1 MTTITTQLSDHSMKQ
16 TNNASGHT
24 RYWRWSLKAP
34 TLIALVVL
42 WICLVDNVTLWS
54 ELASRLTPISGKA
67 IGYGFTLL
75 ALMTMLLLLPL
86 LLIAQ
91 RYVLKPV
98 LVMVLMVS
106 AVLAYFTQKLGV
118 VYDMEMVRNVTETLK
133 DRNTQEG
140 MELLSLSMIWFL
152 LPTAILPAM
161 IVIFSRVS
169 YGSLWRDLGS
179 RAAWAAGAVVIA
191 IVLVMFNFK
200 YITYFSRENKDLE
213 VYLTPFYPIRT
224 SSQLYS
230 RAHEAKSFVFTELG
244 DDAIQSP
251 AAAERTVG
259 IMVVGET
266 ARRGNFSLNGYE
278 RETNPELSQRN
289 IINFDNVTSCGTST
303 AFSVPCMFSFMGQ
316 SDYTPEK
323 AGQQSNV
330 LDVLEKAGVKTVWVD
345 SNSSCKGVC
354 ERIENTNLLSAAD
367 VTNPLF
373 VDGAW
378 HDEVLLENVDQYLN
392 STEGDVLLVLH
403 SMGSHGPAYYR
414 RYPDAYAKFTPYCQS
429 KAPQDCSAEEIV
441 NAYDNTILYTDH
453 VLASLI
459 DRLDARNDNSFL
471 LYASDHG
478 ESLGENGIYLHGL
491 PRFIAPAEQQEVPML
506 AWLSPELMQVRDWAM
521 PSGRVNQ
528 IDAPLTHDNIS
539 STLLGLYEV
548 DTSLYQPTL
557 DLFTQQS
564 MNSGNV
570 EVAFDRSAERIQPGS
585 ASVTVNQ

>member
-1 MTTITTQLSDHSMKQ
+1 MTTTTPRITSHSLNQ
-16 TNNASGHT
+16 TSSAQGHG
-24 RYWRWSLKAP
+24 RYWRWRIKAP
-34 TLIALVVL
+34 VLIALVVL
-42 WICLVDNVTLWS
+42 WVCLFDNVTLWS
-54 ELASRLTPISGKA
+54 ELVVRLAPISA
-67 IGYGFTLL
+67 ESIGYGITLL
-75 ALMTMLLLLPL
+75 VLMVTLLLLPL

-98 LVMVLMVS
+98 LVLVLLVS

-118 VYDMEMVRNVTETLK
+118 VYDMEMVRNATETLK

-140 MELLSLSMIWFL
+140 MELVSLSMGWFL
-152 LPTAILPAM
+152 LPTAIVPSM
-161 IVIFSRVS
+161 IVIFAQVS
-169 YGSLWRDLGS
+169 YGSVWRDLGS
-179 RAAWAAGAVVIA
+179 RTAWAAGVVA
-191 IVLVMFNFK
+191 LALVLVMFNFK

-213 VYLTPFYPIRT
+213 VYLTPFYPART
-224 SSQLYS
+224 SAQLYR
-230 RAHEAKSFVFTELG
+230 RAHEARNLVFTELG
-244 DDAIQSP
+244 DDAVQTP
-251 AAAERTVG
+251 AVAERTVG

-278 RETNPELSQRN
+278 RETNPELSERN
-289 IINFDNVTSCGTST
+289 IINFNNVTSCGTST

-316 SDYTPEK
+316 ADYTPEK

-330 LDVLEKAGVKTVWVD
+330 LDVLHKAGVKTVWVD

-354 ERIENTNLLSAAD
+354 ERIENTNLLRDAD

-373 VDGAW
+373 VEGAW
-378 HDEVLLENVDQYLN
+378 HDEVLLENVDQYLD
-392 STEGDVLLVLH
+392 STKGDVLLVLH
-403 SMGSHGPAYYR
+403 TMGSHGPAYYR
-414 RYPDAYAKFTPYCQS
+414 RFPDAYAKFTPFCQS
-429 KAPQDCSAEEIV
+429 KAPQDCGAREIL

-506 AWLSPELMQVRDWAM
+506 AWLSPELMRVRDWAM
-521 PSGRVNQ
+521 PADRVKQ
-528 IDAPLTHDNIS
+528 IDAALTHDNIS

-557 DLFTQQS
+557 DLFTQEF
-564 MNSGNV
+564 MNNEGV
-570 EVAFDRSAERIQPGS
+570 EVAFDRSSEHILTDP
-585 ASVTVNQ
+585 ASLTVNQ